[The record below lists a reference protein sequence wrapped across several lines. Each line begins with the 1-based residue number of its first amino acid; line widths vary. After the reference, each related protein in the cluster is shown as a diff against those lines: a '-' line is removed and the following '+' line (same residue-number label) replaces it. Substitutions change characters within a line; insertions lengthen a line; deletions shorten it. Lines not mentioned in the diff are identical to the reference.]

1 MRGWIPILQEEEK
14 LQESGLRNLPAIEKV
29 KFLAIIKGTRRY
41 RPSDDDDEDRD
52 LQQQSRSPENE
63 EPQQRRGGIIKGTR
77 SPSSADFSLTTG
89 LISKSLPQKTHS
101 RILKAAQASLIEK
114 QRKEKLFQEENVFG
128 DISDFPEAPK
138 AGRNQPPE
146 FQPVSF
152 QATEKGE
159 GPRNVVMIPS
169 SDRQYHS
176 MNDTEEPPDDI
187 EFQVDQPVT
196 RLHVDVDGIVAE
208 AEQKG
213 REKAQKII
221 EHAQDEAKKLID
233 QAKIYGES
241 AKQESQRE
249 GFKLGK
255 EEGYKAA
262 LEEFVKYMDEAKSLI
277 TQLVREREQVLNSVE
292 PELARLSVS
301 IAEKIIGEELQINR
315 DTVLN
320 IIKNAMQKVKSS
332 EEVTIKVNPDDLDYV
347 NENKDVFSRLV
358 EGLKNL
364 EVTSDPRVDRGGC
377 MIETNLGSADA
388 RVSTQL
394 EAIEL
399 AFKSVTE
406 SSGFNT

>member
-1 MRGWIPILQEEEK
+1 M
-14 LQESGLRNLPAIEKV
+14 
-29 KFLAIIKGTRRY
+29 KFLAIIKGTKRY
-41 RPSDDDDEDRD
+41 RPSDDDDGERGY
-52 LQQQSRSPENE
+52 QQQDRTDSE
-63 EPQQRRGGIIKGTR
+63 EPFQKRGGIIKGTR
-77 SPSSADFSLTTG
+77 GPSTVDFSLNTG

-101 RILKAAQASLIEK
+101 KILKAAQASLMEK
-114 QRKEKLFQEENVFG
+114 QRKEKLFQEEHIFG
-128 DISDFPEAPK
+128 DISDFPDGPK
-138 AGRNQPPE
+138 TEELKVRE

-152 QATEKGE
+152 QPTDKGD

-169 SDRQYHS
+169 SDRQFHS
-176 MNDTEEPPDDI
+176 MTEESDEPSPDG
-187 EFQVDQPVT
+187 EFKVDQPVS
-196 RLHVDVDGIVAE
+196 RPHVDVDGIVAE

-255 EEGYKAA
+255 EEGYKAG
-262 LEEFVKYMDEAKSLI
+262 LEEFVKYMDEAKNLI
-277 TQLVREREQVLNSVE
+277 TQLVREREQVLNIVE

-301 IAEKIIGEELQINR
+301 IARKIIGEELQINR

-320 IIKNAMQKVKSS
+320 IVKSAMQKVKSS

-358 EGLKNL
+358 EGLKSL
-364 EVTSDPRVDRGGC
+364 EITSDPRVDRGGC

-399 AFKSVTE
+399 AFKSVSE
-406 SSGFNT
+406 SSGFNN

>member
-1 MRGWIPILQEEEK
+1 M
-14 LQESGLRNLPAIEKV
+14 
-29 KFLAIIKGTRRY
+29 AIIKGTRKY
-41 RPSDDDDEDRD
+41 RPSDDDDEDRN
-52 LQQQSRSPENE
+52 LQQQFKPEVEESP
-63 EPQQRRGGIIKGTR
+63 QRRGGIIKGTR
-77 SPSSADFSLTTG
+77 GPSSADFSLSTG

-101 RILKAAQASLIEK
+101 RILKAAQASMIEK
-114 QRKEKLFQEENVFG
+114 QRKEKLFQEENIFG

-138 AGRNQPPE
+138 AGRSKPPE

-152 QATEKGE
+152 QTTDKGE

-176 MNDTEEPPDDI
+176 MNETEEPPEDI
-187 EFQVDQPVT
+187 EFQVEQPIM
-196 RLHVDVDGIVAE
+196 RPQVDVDGIIAE

-262 LEEFVKYMDEAKSLI
+262 LEEFVKYMDEAKNLI

-301 IAEKIIGEELQINR
+301 IAEKIIGEEMQLNR
-315 DTVLN
+315 DTVIN

-347 NENKDVFSRLV
+347 NENRDVFTRLV
-358 EGLKNL
+358 EGLKSL
-364 EVTSDPRVDRGGC
+364 EITSDPRVDKGGC

-399 AFKSVTE
+399 AFKSVSE
-406 SSGFNT
+406 SSGFNN

>member
-1 MRGWIPILQEEEK
+1 M
-14 LQESGLRNLPAIEKV
+14 
-29 KFLAIIKGTRRY
+29 AIIKGTRRY
-41 RPSDDDDEDRD
+41 RPSDDDDEDRGY
-52 LQQQSRSPENE
+52 QQQGRPENE
-63 EPQQRRGGIIKGTR
+63 EPPQRRGGIIKGTR
-77 SPSSADFSLTTG
+77 GTSSADFSLATG

-101 RILKAAQASLIEK
+101 KILKAAQASLIEK
-114 QRKEKLFQEENVFG
+114 QRKEKLFQEENIFG

-138 AGRNQPPE
+138 SAREKPPE

-152 QATEKGE
+152 QATEQGE

-169 SDRQYHS
+169 SDRQYHT
-176 MNDTEEPPDDI
+176 MNETEEPPDDI
-187 EFQVDQPVT
+187 EFQVDQPAM
-196 RLHVDVDGIVAE
+196 RPQVDVDGIVAE

-262 LEEFVKYMDEAKSLI
+262 LEEFVKYMDEAKNLL
-277 TQLVREREQVLNSVE
+277 TQLVREREQVLNSAE

-301 IAEKIIGEELQINR
+301 IAEKIIGEEMQVNK

-320 IIKNAMQKVKSS
+320 IVKSAMQKVKSS
-332 EEVTIKVNPDDLDYV
+332 EEVTLKVNPDDLDYV
-347 NENKDVFSRLV
+347 NENKEVFSRLV

-364 EVTSDPRVDRGGC
+364 EVISDPRVDRGGC